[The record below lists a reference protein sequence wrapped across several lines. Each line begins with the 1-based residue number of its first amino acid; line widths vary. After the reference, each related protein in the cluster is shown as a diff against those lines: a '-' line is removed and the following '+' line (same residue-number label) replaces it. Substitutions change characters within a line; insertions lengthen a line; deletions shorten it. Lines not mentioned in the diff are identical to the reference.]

1 MGTVELT
8 GLEMML
14 SSACGRAC
22 NLGGSLAGLQAHA
35 VTAGRSLAGLQARAV
50 SAGRGLACLQARA
63 VSASGG
69 LAGRRLR
76 GPGEVVC
83 GPSAAKQGAPAW

>member
-22 NLGGSLAGLQAHA
+22 NLGG
-35 VTAGRSLAGLQARAV
+35 SLAGLQARAV